1 MSLPLDVWAMMIF
14 SVLAFFGV
22 SIWTL
27 LYTLRQEDRKM
38 VILRSE
44 ERLDTHS
51 PAALRD
57 LRDWIRANPQ
67 DPDVDDARAIYHECL
82 EALQTTDRHVYGWA
96 DEDIASFDRLQ

>member
-1 MSLPLDVWAMMIF
+1 MSLPPDVWAMMIF

-27 LYTLRQEDRKM
+27 LYTLRQEDQKM
-38 VILRSE
+38 IILRSE

-57 LRDWIRANPQ
+57 LREWIEANPE
-67 DPDVDDARAIYHECL
+67 DPDVDSARAIYRECF
-82 EALQTTDRHVYGWA
+82 EALQTTERHVYDWS
-96 DEDIASFDRLQ
+96 DDDIESLERL

>member
-1 MSLPLDVWAMMIF
+1 MSLPPDVWAMMIF

-27 LYTLRQEDRKM
+27 LYTLRQEDQKM

-57 LRDWIRANPQ
+57 LREWIESNPE
-67 DPDVDDARAIYHECL
+67 DPDVESARSIYRECV
-82 EALQTTDRHVYGWA
+82 EALEGTERHVYGWS
-96 DEDIASFDRLQ
+96 DDDIESLERL

>member
-1 MSLPLDVWAMMIF
+1 
-14 SVLAFFGV
+14 
-22 SIWTL
+22 
-27 LYTLRQEDRKM
+27 M

-96 DEDIASFDRLQ
+96 DEDIALFDRLQ

>member
-27 LYTLRQEDRKM
+27 LYTLRQEDQKM

-44 ERLDTHS
+44 DRLDTHS

-57 LRDWIRANPQ
+57 LRDWIESNPD
-67 DPDVDDARAIYHECL
+67 DPDVDSARTIYRECL
-82 EALQTTDRHVYGWA
+82 DALQTTERHVYGWS
-96 DEDIASFDRLQ
+96 DEEIESFDRL